1 MNNMARE
8 VELSMER
15 PTEDAGSA
23 GIQVIARAADILRAL
38 RTAPGGLS
46 QAEVAERVG
55 LARST
60 IHRLLNALEDEGLVE
75 SGGPRGRYRL
85 GPEINRMADTARRG
99 LLSSIH
105 PLLEELS
112 QEVNETVDLSVLDRS
127 RATFVDQVVAPHRLR
142 AVSSVG
148 ESFLLHCTANGKAFL
163 AAMSPQD
170 LARATSGNLPQ
181 LTAHT
186 ITEPAALL
194 QELDRVRAEGIA
206 YDREENSEGI
216 CAVGT
221 TIRGLTG
228 VAVAVSVPLPAQR
241 FYGREPLLRDA
252 LLNWSQRVE
261 RELSAGGEHS
271 GPAVRRGRPAG
282 GGAATPRSSAARSRM
297 RTDQAGR
304 DTGQGLAG
312 G

>member
-1 MNNMARE
+1 MGSMIGLPQE
-8 VELSMER
+8 VGPAMESS
-15 PTEDAGSA
+15 TEVTAGGT

-38 RTAPGGLS
+38 RSAPGGLS

-75 SGGPRGRYRL
+75 SDGPRGRYRL
-85 GPEINRMADTARRG
+85 GPEIGRMADTARRG

-105 PLLEELS
+105 PMLEELS
-112 QEVNETVDLSVLDRS
+112 REVNETVDLSVLDRNG
-127 RATFVDQVVAPHRLR
+127 ATFVDQVVAPHRLR

-163 AAMSPQD
+163 AAMSPLD
-170 LARATSGNLPQ
+170 LARAMSGNLATR
-181 LTAHT
+181 TAHT
-186 ITEPAALL
+186 ITEPAALQ
-194 QELDRVRAEGIA
+194 QELERVRAEGIA
-206 YDREENSEGI
+206 YDREEHSEGI

-241 FYGREPLLRDA
+241 FYGRETLLRDA
-252 LLNWSQRVE
+252 LLTWAQRVE
-261 RELSAGGEHS
+261 RELGGNGRADAPS
-271 GPAVRRGRPAG
+271 VRRRRGAG
-282 GGAATPRSSAARSRM
+282 
-297 RTDQAGR
+297 
-304 DTGQGLAG
+304 
-312 G
+312 

>member
-1 MNNMARE
+1 
-8 VELSMER
+8 MER
-15 PTEDAGSA
+15 SAEDTGGT

-38 RTAPGGLS
+38 HSAPGGLS

-85 GPEINRMADTARRG
+85 GPAIGRMADTARRG

-105 PLLEELS
+105 PMLEELS
-112 QEVNETVDLSVLDRS
+112 QEVNETVDLSVLDRN
-127 RATFVDQVVAPHRLR
+127 RMTFVDQVVAPHRLR

-148 ESFLLHCTANGKAFL
+148 ESVLLHTTANGKAFL
-163 AAMSPQD
+163 ASMSPQD
-170 LARATSGNLPQ
+170 LARATSGTLAR
-181 LTAHT
+181 LTANT

-194 QELDRVRAEGIA
+194 QELERVRTEGIA
-206 YDREENSEGI
+206 YDREENSEGV

-221 TIRGLTG
+221 IIRGLTG

-241 FYGREPLLRDA
+241 FYGREPLLHDA
-252 LLNWSQRVE
+252 LLKWAERVE
-261 RELSAGGEHS
+261 REL
-271 GPAVRRGRPAG
+271 
-282 GGAATPRSSAARSRM
+282 GGAAGHRSPPAGLTSP
-297 RTDQAGR
+297 AGR
-304 DTGQGLAG
+304 S
-312 G
+312 